1 MKKDEIFLKE
11 DEYFRSQIF
20 RLVDCFYRHGS
31 KVPFQWGAWI
41 PAVDVYET
49 EDKIVVLVDIA
60 GVNKE
65 NIDLTFQENKLLI
78 RGTRPVRSYSNPE
91 IYYQM
96 EINFGPFERVIHLP
110 CAVDAEK
117 AEAVYKEGFLEIL
130 LPKK

>member
-1 MKKDEIFLKE
+1 MKKNEIFLKE
-11 DEYFRSQIF
+11 NEYFRSQIY
-20 RLVDCFYRHGS
+20 RLVDCFYRQGS
-31 KVPFQWGAWI
+31 RVPFQWGAWI

-60 GVNKE
+60 GVSKE

-96 EINFGPFERVIHLP
+96 EINFGPFERIIQLP
-110 CAVDAEK
+110 CPVDAER
-117 AEAVYKEGFLEIL
+117 AEAVYKEGFLEIV